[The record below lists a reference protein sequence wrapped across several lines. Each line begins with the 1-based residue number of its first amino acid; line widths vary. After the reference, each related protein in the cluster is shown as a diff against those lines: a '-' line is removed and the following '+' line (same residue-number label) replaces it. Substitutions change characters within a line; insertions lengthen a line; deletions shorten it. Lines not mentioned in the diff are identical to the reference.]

1 MLAGSGCTRRSRDGY
16 DPASAHLAVEQPTR
30 ESSAGSD
37 PGANRPAET
46 AVLAQRLLAMKQAQ
60 CVAVGIAKKGDA
72 AAALDSDSVKSDTP
86 FAWSLTGRFEITDR
100 QSDTSEGRIAEVLRR
115 PGVAVGPDD
124 PERSPSCLQ
133 KRCPELS
140 PRNS

>member
-124 PERSPSCLQ
+124 PERSPQLPSETLS
-133 KRCPELS
+133 RTLPEK
-140 PRNS
+140 